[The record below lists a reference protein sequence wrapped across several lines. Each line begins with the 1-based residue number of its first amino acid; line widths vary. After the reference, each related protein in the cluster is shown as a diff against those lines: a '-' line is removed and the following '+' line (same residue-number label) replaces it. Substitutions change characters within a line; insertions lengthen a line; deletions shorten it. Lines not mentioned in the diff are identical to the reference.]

1 MNTTMWCGR
10 AVQLSVAAA
19 AGLLI
24 TGCDGELKLGQPG
37 SNQYQYNFAQGAQN
51 WQVGYSDY
59 PVEHAEIYELKHG
72 IKPLPAGFSGQGL
85 MISGHNRSDDLFMF
99 MKRRITGLT
108 PSTRYKANLKLTFLS
123 NIGEGCA
130 GIGGSPGESVFI
142 KFGYAEQEPKQA
154 EYYLNV
160 PKGYQ
165 SEDGTQAKVIGN
177 FAVKEANCEASVYKS
192 KTISTNT
199 DRSLEFTT
207 NADGSIWLFT
217 GSDSGFEGLTTIY
230 YRSVELKLTAR

>member
-1 MNTTMWCGR
+1 MNRTIKCCRGVGISLGLT
-10 AVQLSVAAA
+10 AVLLL
-19 AGLLI
+19 AG
-24 TGCDGELKLGQPG
+24 CNGELNLGQPG
-37 SNQYQYNFAQGAQN
+37 ANQYTYNFAQGAQN

-59 PVEHAEIYELKHG
+59 PVEHAEIYELTHG
-72 IKPLPAGFSGQGL
+72 IKALPAGFSGQGL

-108 PSTRYKANLKLTFLS
+108 PSTRYRANLKLTFLS

-165 SEDGTQAKVIGN
+165 SEDGTHAKVIGN
-177 FAVKEANCEASVYKS
+177 FAAKEANCEATVYKS
-192 KTISTNT
+192 KTISTSQ
-199 DRSLEFTT
+199 DRSLEFTS
-207 NADGSIWLFT
+207 NADGSIWLFI

-230 YRSVELKLTAR
+230 YRAAEFNLTPR